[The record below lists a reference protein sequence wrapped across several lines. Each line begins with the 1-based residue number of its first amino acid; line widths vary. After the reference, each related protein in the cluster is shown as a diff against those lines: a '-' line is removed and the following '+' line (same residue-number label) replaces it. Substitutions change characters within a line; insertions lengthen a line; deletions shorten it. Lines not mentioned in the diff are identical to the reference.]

1 MASFAFVR
9 HHRQHTQCDIPFCEK
24 KLKRKE
30 RLNYSNNNGQAMHGA
45 RKPSGPKTHYGG
57 SGYDFARVL
66 LNLISFKNVY
76 AITDIESY
84 SMSATP
90 T

>member
-1 MASFAFVR
+1 
-9 HHRQHTQCDIPFCEK
+9 
-24 KLKRKE
+24 
-30 RLNYSNNNGQAMHGA
+30 MHGA

-57 SGYDFARVL
+57 SGYDFTRVL
-66 LNLISFKNVY
+66 LNLISFINVY

-90 T
+90 PNPTFTRLAAGWASQLQLRRSSRT

>member
-1 MASFAFVR
+1 
-9 HHRQHTQCDIPFCEK
+9 
-24 KLKRKE
+24 
-30 RLNYSNNNGQAMHGA
+30 MHGA

-57 SGYDFARVL
+57 SGYDFTRVL
-66 LNLISFKNVY
+66 LNLISFINVY